1 MLDAKI
7 GHSGVQ
13 KTQRF
18 ADKLKPFRVI
28 ETAGSQTFKT
38 TATQEKEEIKQ
49 TNKKNKTN
57 EGKIYIWFVKGF
69 GLKGWKAD
77 INYSKVKTK

>member
-1 MLDAKI
+1 MTFRGTDKTD
-7 GHSGVQ
+7 
-13 KTQRF
+13 TQRF

-49 TNKKNKTN
+49 TKKTN
-57 EGKIYIWFVKGF
+57 AGKIYIWFVKGF

-77 INYSKVKTK
+77 MNYSKVKTK